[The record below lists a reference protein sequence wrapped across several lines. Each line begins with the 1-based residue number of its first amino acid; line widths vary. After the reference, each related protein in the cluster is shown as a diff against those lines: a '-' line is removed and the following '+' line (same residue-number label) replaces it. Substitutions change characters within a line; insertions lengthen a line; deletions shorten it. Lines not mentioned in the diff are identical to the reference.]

1 MIINPKQYFLE
12 QEQARGKFLQGL
24 SQEESVRLL
33 EDLLMSGLVEEFS
46 FSDQQPIALAMGIQN
61 ARKRI

>member
-1 MIINPKQYFLE
+1 MIINPKQYLLE
-12 QEQARGKFLQGL
+12 QEQARKEFLQGL

-33 EDLLMSGLVEEFS
+33 ENLLTSGLVEEFS
-46 FSDQQPIALAMGIQN
+46 FSDQQPIALAMSIQN

>member
-1 MIINPKQYFLE
+1 MIINPKKYLLE
-12 QEQARGKFLQGL
+12 QEQARGEFLRGL

-33 EDLLMSGLVEEFS
+33 EELLTSGLVEEFS
-46 FSDQQPIALAMGIQN
+46 FSDPQPISLAKSIQN